1 MIREQ
6 IEKRLPGADNR
17 TVRRF
22 AKRAEELRR
31 RGLQDDGIIL
41 QLIADEYES
50 GYKEP
55 KLIWAGMY
63 DKMNHMCRCYMDRT
77 VRFALHYDYIPDVE
91 ALKKVIVCL
100 FEKSPIFHSRF
111 CDNHI
116 VPCWIIEDYSIDDV
130 FTVIESADIEK
141 DFYDFPRY
149 FGSSQ
154 RRQFPTCLLNGRDI
168 YDIML

>member
-6 IEKRLPGADNR
+6 IEKRLSGADTR

-22 AKRAEELRR
+22 VKRAEELRR

-77 VRFALHYDYIPDVE
+77 VRFALYYDYIPDIE
-91 ALKKVIVCL
+91 ALKKVVICL
-100 FEKSPIFHSRF
+100 FEKSPIFLKIYSSGEINSSFAPEITPIRVRSF
-111 CDNHI
+111 IFLVSTCNFLQTSL
-116 VPCWIIEDYSIDDV
+116 IIP
-130 FTVIESADIEK
+130 FW
-141 DFYDFPRY
+141 
-149 FGSSQ
+149 SSVS
-154 RRQFPTCLLNGRDI
+154 
-168 YDIML
+168 